1 MIREVTYMNKH
12 ELYHNHNYVYLL
24 TSNIIN
30 RCGDSLDTI
39 LFTWL
44 VSVSYTHLAVRGCKR
59 KTLRTLLDA

>member
-1 MIREVTYMNKH
+1 MIREVTDMNKH

-44 VSVSYTHLAVRGCKR
+44 VY
-59 KTLRTLLDA
+59 LLT